1 MSVLQASVV
10 INAQMESSHIRPGQQ
25 ASGPELLT
33 GSQSS
38 SSILQTS
45 EVVGVGVGG
54 VVVVVASV

>member
-10 INAQMESSHIRPGQQ
+10 INTQIESSHVRPGQQ
-25 ASGPELLT
+25 ASGPEIVLV
-33 GSQSS
+33 SQSS

-45 EVVGVGVGG
+45 EVVGV